1 MGNVELGGTKK
12 VKSSQEKQKVIY
24 LGIPTTNMFMIDI
37 MNCPNCHKYIEAFSK
52 TIRSALTNK
61 ELRKEIFDMVG
72 VRTVKKMRL
81 LKMKEMALL
90 TSIFDEGIWRD

>member
-1 MGNVELGGTKK
+1 MGELDLGETKK
-12 VKSSQEKQKVIY
+12 VKSSQKKQKVIY
-24 LGIPTTNMFMIDI
+24 LGIPTTIMLMIDI
-37 MNCPNCHKYIEAFSK
+37 MDCPNCHKYIEALSK
-52 TIRSALTNK
+52 SIRSALTNK

-90 TSIFDEGIWRD
+90 TSLFDEDIWRD